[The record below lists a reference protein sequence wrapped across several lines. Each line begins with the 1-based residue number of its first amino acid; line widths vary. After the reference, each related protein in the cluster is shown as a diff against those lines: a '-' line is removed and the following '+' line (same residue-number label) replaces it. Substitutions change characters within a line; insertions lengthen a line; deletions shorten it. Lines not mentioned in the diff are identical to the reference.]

1 MIWNEALVSPWWGFV
16 FLLAVSTALAVGAIA
31 SGWFLRPRHP
41 QPEKDAPY
49 ECGNPDAPP
58 MPVTV
63 PIRYYSV
70 AMLFLLFD
78 AEAVLL
84 WPWAVACRHEGL
96 LFLIEALVFLLL
108 AGCGYLYAWGKGAF
122 EWTRS

>member
-108 AGCGYLYAWGKGAF
+108 AGCG
-122 EWTRS
+122 